1 MSETILSGLKLKEEE
16 IFEESIRPLSLE
28 EFIGQEKIKKNLSV
42 FIKAAKGRK
51 QVLDHVLFSGPPGLG
66 KTTLAFIIARE
77 MGAPLRVI
85 SGPAVEKPGDLA
97 AVLTNLEEKGIL
109 FIDEIHRL
117 HPAIEEI
124 LYSAMEDFRL
134 DIIVG
139 QGAGARTVKI
149 SLKPFT
155 LIGATTRAGLITP
168 PLMGRFGI
176 IQRMDYYDVES
187 LKKIAQRTARILNVK
202 ITEEAASEIGKR
214 SRGTPRVANR
224 LVRRIRD
231 FVEVEGK
238 SSIDLKIALK
248 ALEVMDVDE
257 FGLEDMDRR
266 ILQVVIENFGGG
278 PVGIKSLASS
288 IGEDKG
294 TLEDLY
300 EPFLVQAGFLIR
312 TSRGRVATKKAY
324 EHLGYDFK
332 KGFQGNLFDE

>member
-1 MSETILSGLKLKEEE
+1 MSETILSGLKLKDEEV
-16 IFEESIRPLSLE
+16 FEESIRPLSLE
-28 EFIGQEKIKKNLSV
+28 EFIGQDKIKKNLSV
-42 FIKAAKGRK
+42 FIKAARGRK

-97 AVLTNLEEKGIL
+97 AVLTNLEERGIL

-187 LKKIAQRTARILNVK
+187 LKKITQRTARILNVK

-214 SRGTPRVANR
+214 ARGTPRVANR
-224 LVRRIRD
+224 LVKRIRD

-238 SSIDLKIALK
+238 KAIDLKITLK
-248 ALEVMDVDE
+248 ALEIMDVDE

-332 KGFQGNLFDE
+332 KGYQGNLFNE

>member
-16 IFEESIRPLSLE
+16 VWEESLRPLSLD
-28 EFIGQEKIKKNLSV
+28 EFIGQEKIKKNLTV
-42 FIKAAKGRK
+42 FIKAAKKRR

-66 KTTLAFIIARE
+66 KTTLAFIISRE
-77 MGAPLRVI
+77 MGAPVKVI
-85 SGPAVEKPGDLA
+85 SGPAVEKPGELA
-97 AVLTNLEEKGIL
+97 AVLTNLDERGIL

-139 QGAGARTVKI
+139 QGPGARTVKI

-168 PLMGRFGI
+168 PLHGRFGI
-176 IQRMDYYDVES
+176 ILRMDYYDIES
-187 LKKIAQRTARILNVK
+187 LKKITERTCRILN
-202 ITEEAASEIGKR
+202 IEISEEAAFEIGKR
-214 SRGTPRVANR
+214 ARGTPRVANR
-224 LVRRIRD
+224 LVKRIRD

-238 SSIDLKIALK
+238 KKIELKSALK
-248 ALEVMDVDE
+248 ALETMDVDE
-257 FGLEDMDRR
+257 FGLEEMDRR
-266 ILQVVIENFGGG
+266 VLQVVIENFNGG

-324 EHLGYDFK
+324 EHLGYSIK
-332 KGFQGNLFDE
+332 QGFQKKLFDE

>member
-1 MSETILSGLKLKEEE
+1 MSEKILSGLKQKGEEVW
-16 IFEESIRPLSLE
+16 EESLRPLNLD
-28 EFIGQEKIKKNLSV
+28 EFIGQEKIKKNLRV
-42 FIKAAKGRK
+42 YIKAARRRK

-66 KTTLAFIIARE
+66 KTTLAFIIGRE
-77 MGAPLRVI
+77 MGAPVRVI

-97 AVLTNLEEKGIL
+97 AVLTNLDEKGIL

-139 QGAGARTVKI
+139 QGPGARTVKI

-168 PLMGRFGI
+168 PLHGRFGI
-176 IQRMDYYDVES
+176 ILRMDYYDVES
-187 LKKIAQRTARILNVK
+187 LKKITERTSRILNIE
-202 ITEEAASEIGKR
+202 ITEEAADEIGKR
-214 SRGTPRVANR
+214 ARGTPRVANR
-224 LVRRIRD
+224 LVKRIRD

-238 SSIDLKIALK
+238 KKIEIKETLN
-248 ALEVMDVDE
+248 ALEAMDVDE
-257 FGLEDMDRR
+257 YGLEDMDRR
-266 ILQVVIENFGGG
+266 ILQVVIENFNGG

-300 EPFLVQAGFLIR
+300 EPFLVQTGFLIR
-312 TSRGRVATKKAY
+312 TTRGRVATKKAY
-324 EHLGYDFK
+324 EHLRYDLK
-332 KGFQGNLFDE
+332 KWSQGNLFNE

>member
-16 IFEESIRPLSLE
+16 LWEETLRPLNLE

-77 MGAPLRVI
+77 MGAPLKVI

-97 AVLTNLEEKGIL
+97 AVLTNLDEKGIL

-139 QGAGARTVKI
+139 QGPGAKTVKI

-168 PLMGRFGI
+168 PLYGRFGI
-176 IQRMDYYDVES
+176 ILRMDYYDIES
-187 LKKIAQRTARILNVK
+187 LKKIAERTARILNIK
-202 ITEEAASEIGKR
+202 ISEGASYEIGKR
-214 SRGTPRVANR
+214 ARGTPRVVNR
-224 LVRRIRD
+224 LVKRIRD

-238 SSIDLKIALK
+238 NSIELEETLK

-257 FGLEDMDRR
+257 FGLEEMDRR
-266 ILQVVIENFGGG
+266 ILQVVIENFNGG

-300 EPFLVQAGFLIR
+300 EPFLVQSGFLIR
-312 TSRGRVATKKAY
+312 TGRGRVATKKAY
-324 EHLGYDFK
+324 EHLGYKFDK
-332 KGFQGNLFDE
+332 TSQGNLFNE

>member
-1 MSETILSGLKLKEEE
+1 MSETILSGLKLKGEEL
-16 IFEESIRPLSLE
+16 FEESLRPLSLD

-77 MGAPLRVI
+77 MGAVMKVI

-97 AVLTNLEEKGIL
+97 AVLTNLDEKGIL

-139 QGAGARTVKI
+139 QGPGAKTVKI

-168 PLMGRFGI
+168 PLHGRFGI
-176 IQRMDYYDVES
+176 ILRMDYYDVES
-187 LKKIAQRTARILNVK
+187 LKKITERTARILNIK
-202 ITEEAASEIGKR
+202 ISEESAYEIGKR
-214 SRGTPRVANR
+214 ARGTPRIANR
-224 LVRRIRD
+224 LVKRIRD

-238 SSIDLKIALK
+238 NSIELEETLK

-257 FGLEDMDRR
+257 YGLEEMDRR
-266 ILQVVIENFGGG
+266 ILQVVIENFNGG

-300 EPFLVQAGFLIR
+300 EPFLVQSGFLIR
-312 TSRGRVATKKAY
+312 TGRGRVATKKAY
-324 EHLGYDFK
+324 QHLGYKFDK
-332 KGFQGNLFDE
+332 TFQGNLFNE

>member
-16 IFEESIRPLSLE
+16 VWEESLRPLSLD
-28 EFIGQEKIKKNLSV
+28 EFIGQEKIKKNLTV
-42 FIKAAKGRK
+42 FIRAAKKRR

-66 KTTLAFIIARE
+66 KTTLAFIISRE
-77 MGAPLRVI
+77 MGVPVKVI

-97 AVLTNLEEKGIL
+97 AVLTNLDEKGIL

-139 QGAGARTVKI
+139 QGPGARTVKI

-168 PLMGRFGI
+168 PLHGRFGI
-176 IQRMDYYDVES
+176 ILRMDYYDVES
-187 LKKIAQRTARILNVK
+187 LKKITERTCRILN
-202 ITEEAASEIGKR
+202 IEILEEAAFEIGKR
-214 SRGTPRVANR
+214 ARGTPRVANR
-224 LVRRIRD
+224 LVKRIRD
-231 FVEVEGK
+231 FAEVEGK
-238 SSIDLKIALK
+238 KKIELKSALK

-257 FGLEDMDRR
+257 FGLEEMDRR
-266 ILQVVIENFGGG
+266 VLQVVIENFNGG

-324 EHLGYDFK
+324 EHLGYNIK
-332 KGFQGNLFDE
+332 QGFQKNLFDE

>member
-1 MSETILSGLKLKEEE
+1 MSETILSGLKLKGEEL
-16 IFEESIRPLSLE
+16 FEESLRPLSLD

-77 MGAPLRVI
+77 MGAVMKVI

-97 AVLTNLEEKGIL
+97 AVLTNLDEKGIL

-139 QGAGARTVKI
+139 QGPGAKTVKI

-168 PLMGRFGI
+168 PLHGRFGI
-176 IQRMDYYDVES
+176 ILRMDYYDVES
-187 LKKIAQRTARILNVK
+187 LKKITERTARILNIK
-202 ITEEAASEIGKR
+202 ISEESAYEIGKR
-214 SRGTPRVANR
+214 ARGTPRVANR
-224 LVRRIRD
+224 LVKRIRD

-238 SSIDLKIALK
+238 NSIELEETLK
-248 ALEVMDVDE
+248 ALKVMDVDE
-257 FGLEDMDRR
+257 YGLEEMDRR
-266 ILQVVIENFGGG
+266 ILQVVIENFNGG

-300 EPFLVQAGFLIR
+300 EPFLVQSGFLIR
-312 TSRGRVATKKAY
+312 TGRGRVATKKAY
-324 EHLGYDFK
+324 QHLGYKFDK
-332 KGFQGNLFDE
+332 TFQGNLFNE